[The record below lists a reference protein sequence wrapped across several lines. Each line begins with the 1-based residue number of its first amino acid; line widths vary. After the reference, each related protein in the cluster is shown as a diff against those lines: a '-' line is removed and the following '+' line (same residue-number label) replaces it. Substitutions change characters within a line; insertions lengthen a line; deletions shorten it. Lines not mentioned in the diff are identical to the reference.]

1 MKPKQLADGMG
12 YFNDYNE
19 FGKGRDLGTINF
31 DGDTLKS
38 TREILDGK
46 DCIVS
51 RITDKNGNTRISQ
64 IEYPLIYASDPE
76 VVEHDKQVAK
86 WLDKIDE
93 DPQWLKEYKEK
104 KNEHNAIRK
113 RNT

>member
-1 MKPKQLADGMG
+1 MKPKELADGMG
-12 YFNDYNE
+12 YGDSYNQW
-19 FGKGRDLGTINF
+19 GKGREYQINF
-31 DGDTLKS
+31 EGDIFKS

-64 IEYPLIYASDPE
+64 IEYPLIYASDSE

>member
-1 MKPKQLADGMG
+1 MENTKKPKQLADGVG
-12 YFNDYNE
+12 YGDSYDDW
-19 FGKGRDLGTINF
+19 GKGREFSINF
-31 DGDTLKS
+31 EGDVLKS
-38 TREILDGK
+38 TREIFEGK

-51 RITDKNGNTRISQ
+51 RITDKHGNTRISQ

-93 DPQWLKEYKEK
+93 DPQWLKEYK
-104 KNEHNAIRK
+104 KNN
-113 RNT
+113 